1 MSANAEAGQAGSG
14 SGSSPEDARQSI
26 EQATTGDGKAPE
38 KTISCTSCRKR
49 KLKCDRIKPSCGT
62 CSRLRHDCEYPERRR
77 NLGSKRRNMKE
88 LEARLAEV
96 ETRLVAETKAAAA
109 AAAAASTTQAPTS
122 IQATT
127 SVEADWNTL
136 GMDMEMD
143 MNIDLDDPTLLDPGF
158 DMPSTGFGV
167 PDMEPSPANN
177 LYSQELLQ
185 LGLDEPLPP
194 QDMIDELHQ
203 IYFDLFHPTMPLM
216 HKYRYYASLDRA
228 PQARPPVCLRYAMWA
243 MACSLSDKY
252 MCLEDLMYQRARH
265 YIQAAEMKGHGEAF
279 VTIYHAQTWALI
291 AFFEAKK
298 TYFSRSWMSTGRAVR
313 LAQMLGLYRLD
324 AEGSEVKQILPPP
337 RDWIELEERRRT
349 FWAAFYGDRWASSGT
364 GWPMLINESEIRT
377 NLPASEE
384 AFELGVAEQTPSLAE
399 ALTPEGASTISP
411 LGGVI
416 LSATLYGHNFE
427 HLHRTGPNE
436 NPGDPANG
444 EFWKRHRKMD
454 NVLSNT
460 FMFLP
465 DHLRLPAGL
474 RNMNIVFLHMNIHAS
489 SICLHQAAIVTANKH
504 NVAGNI
510 IRQSEARCLMA
521 AEEITNIMRLICH
534 VDASQ
539 MNSWVGFCLYVA
551 AGVFLKDQKSARPNP
566 QNVVN
571 IEFLQAAMSAIGLK
585 HSITKHFS
593 TQLELDVEAAGL
605 KPPKH
610 AGNVNRI
617 PNTPINGLLADRN
630 GVPMTV
636 DNLHHY
642 ASAAVPT
649 SRVGGDGAQFTIRSG
664 GSVTECASHMGGIIP
679 ILSDSSSAAES
690 PNDAQPHWTGSAPS
704 MNGLKA
710 KPDDS
715 RNKSSVDN
723 SGSPNFATP
732 DSGTSNTMQFPFR
745 QSSDTTSQGKSVDLF
760 PWAEP
765 NPFTT
770 PSEWGAPG
778 ASADKY
784 DLAEGVESFL
794 QNNGWDHDPIMNPR

>member
-1 MSANAEAGQAGSG
+1 
-14 SGSSPEDARQSI
+14 
-26 EQATTGDGKAPE
+26 
-38 KTISCTSCRKR
+38 
-49 KLKCDRIKPSCGT
+49 
-62 CSRLRHDCEYPERRR
+62 
-77 NLGSKRRNMKE
+77 MKE

-109 AAAAASTTQAPTS
+109 AAAAVTTQIPATTQAP
-122 IQATT
+122 T

-136 GMDMEMD
+136 GMDLEMD

-158 DMPSTGFGV
+158 EMPSTGFGI
-167 PDMEPSPANN
+167 PDTEPSAANN
-177 LYSQELLQ
+177 YSSQELLQ

-194 QDMIDELHQ
+194 QGMIDEMHQ

-364 GWPMLINESEIRT
+364 GWPMLISESEIRT

-399 ALTPEGASTISP
+399 ALTPEGASNISP

-436 NPGDPANG
+436 NPEDPANG

-465 DHLRLPAGL
+465 DNLRLPTGL
-474 RNMNIVFLHMNIHAS
+474 RNMNVVFLHMNIHAS

-510 IRQSEARCLMA
+510 VRQSEARCLMA

-551 AGVFLKDQKSARPNP
+551 AGVFLKDQKSSTRPNP

-593 TQLELDVEAAGL
+593 TQLELDIEAIGL
-605 KPPKH
+605 KPSKH
-610 AGNVNRI
+610 AGDANHI
-617 PNTPINGLLADRN
+617 PNIPINGLLADRN

-636 DNLHHY
+636 DNLNHY
-642 ASAAVPT
+642 ASTAVP
-649 SRVGGDGAQFTIRSG
+649 SSSVGASGSQFTIRL
-664 GSVTECASHMGGIIP
+664 GSSVMDCTSHMGIIP
-679 ILSDSSSAAES
+679 IRSDSSSAADS
-690 PNDAQPHWTGSAPS
+690 PNDPQPHWTGTVPL
-704 MNGLKA
+704 MTGLKGTA
-710 KPDDS
+710 DDS
-715 RNKSSVDN
+715 RKRSSVEI
-723 SGSPNFATP
+723 SASPKFATP
-732 DSGTSNTMQFPFR
+732 DSGTSSTMQFTYR
-745 QSSDTTSQGKSVDLF
+745 QATDITGQGNPVDMF

-770 PSEWGAPG
+770 PSEWSAPG

-794 QNNGWDHDPIMNPR
+794 QNNGWDHDPITNPR

>member
-1 MSANAEAGQAGSG
+1 
-14 SGSSPEDARQSI
+14 
-26 EQATTGDGKAPE
+26 
-38 KTISCTSCRKR
+38 
-49 KLKCDRIKPSCGT
+49 
-62 CSRLRHDCEYPERRR
+62 
-77 NLGSKRRNMKE
+77 
-88 LEARLAEV
+88 
-96 ETRLVAETKAAAA
+96 
-109 AAAAASTTQAPTS
+109 
-122 IQATT
+122 
-127 SVEADWNTL
+127 
-136 GMDMEMD
+136 
-143 MNIDLDDPTLLDPGF
+143 
-158 DMPSTGFGV
+158 
-167 PDMEPSPANN
+167 
-177 LYSQELLQ
+177 
-185 LGLDEPLPP
+185 
-194 QDMIDELHQ
+194 
-203 IYFDLFHPTMPLM
+203 
-216 HKYRYYASLDRA
+216 
-228 PQARPPVCLRYAMWA
+228 
-243 MACSLSDKY
+243 
-252 MCLEDLMYQRARH
+252 
-265 YIQAAEMKGHGEAF
+265 
-279 VTIYHAQTWALI
+279 
-291 AFFEAKK
+291 
-298 TYFSRSWMSTGRAVR
+298 
-313 LAQMLGLYRLD
+313 
-324 AEGSEVKQILPPP
+324 
-337 RDWIELEERRRT
+337 
-349 FWAAFYGDRWASSGT
+349 
-364 GWPMLINESEIRT
+364 
-377 NLPASEE
+377 
-384 AFELGVAEQTPSLAE
+384 
-399 ALTPEGASTISP
+399 
-411 LGGVI
+411 
-416 LSATLYGHNFE
+416 
-427 HLHRTGPNE
+427 
-436 NPGDPANG
+436 
-444 EFWKRHRKMD
+444 
-454 NVLSNT
+454 
-460 FMFLP
+460 
-465 DHLRLPAGL
+465 
-474 RNMNIVFLHMNIHAS
+474 
-489 SICLHQAAIVTANKH
+489 
-504 NVAGNI
+504 
-510 IRQSEARCLMA
+510 
-521 AEEITNIMRLICH
+521 
-534 VDASQ
+534 